1 MVMSLN
7 DEKVM
12 MMIFAMINTKRKMM
26 KREKER
32 EIKRERERKKDK
44 KDKSM

>member
-7 DEKVM
+7 DEKV